1 MQQKKTIRLKQ
12 VYISFDKRLNKSI
25 ARAEQ
30 KDCISKAEMLWRK
43 GVISQDILPI
53 QQDEIMV
60 K

>member
-1 MQQKKTIRLKQ
+1 MY
-12 VYISFDKRLNKSI
+12 VSFDKRLNKSI